1 MALSFYSSLEFQ
13 YAGDGKTWYFDGLVI
28 FFAIGVVI
36 GSIITRI
43 INRPLDIGT
52 LRIDTSDP
60 DGPFMFLE
68 LSKDVDSVT
77 SKKYE
82 ILKVIFR
89 RNNSPY
95 YGN

>member
-1 MALSFYSSLEFQ
+1 MEF
-13 YAGDGKTWYFDGLVI
+13 AI
-28 FFAIGVVI
+28 IFAIGVVI

-52 LRIDTSDP
+52 LRIDTFDP

-77 SKKYE
+77 FKKYVV
-82 ILKVIFR
+82 LKVNLKNYI
-89 RNNSPY
+89 SQK
-95 YGN
+95 